1 MFKSILSFSEL
12 SSDDDQDAM
21 KNRFTRAWLHLLKR
35 LSFSLPAAVLLKST
49 GRETW
54 TNLNLAWDELLGVK
68 SKRM

>member
-35 LSFSLPAAVLLKST
+35 LSFSLLAAVLLKST